1 MKNDKHGCDLNSCM
15 LCRLCLKDWLPAI
28 EANKQNFLIK
38 KGQQIFREGDPV
50 EGMYFIYS
58 GTVKVHKKWDKEKE
72 LIIRFA
78 KKGDILGHMGLGD
91 EAIYPVT
98 TTALEPTI
106 VCYISMNF
114 FESTL
119 RVNNELTYRLMRFFA
134 GGLQDSEKRMRNLV
148 HMPVKGRIAQSLI
161 TLKNQFGTNNEGFIN
176 IELTRQDLSS
186 FAGASYETLF
196 KVINELVDE
205 KIAEVSGKSIRILN
219 ETALKQ
225 LTEVADL

>member
-1 MKNDKHGCDLNSCM
+1 MKINKHGCDLNSCM

-28 EANKQNFLIK
+28 GANKQNFHIK
-38 KGQQIFREGDPV
+38 KGQQIFHEGDPV

-161 TLKNQFGTNNEGFIN
+161 TLKNQFGINNEGAIN

-205 KIAEVSGKSIRILN
+205 RIAEVSGKSIRIVN
-219 ETALKQ
+219 EAALKQ